1 MSIIITGAI
10 IISIITNYIES
21 RLPLIIRN
29 GIGGANTQSGI
40 EFEKATDLSL
50 FFQKHHYRLMK
61 FPSLNYST
69 AQMKNTYLVYD
80 QDELIGY
87 LTRKSQYHKLIHDQ
101 FGVTKDD
108 YVYKQWQPDEAFYNL
123 KDNTIYIV
131 EKKYQNTPGSVDE
144 KPYSFPGKLEMY
156 RAMFD
161 KVDSD
166 KRPRVEFIAVFNA
179 EWFLDES
186 RYAHNYEGMFL
197 FLKNHGIKCLFDG
210 YELSDFG
217 I

>member
-1 MSIIITGAI
+1 M
-10 IISIITNYIES
+10 
-21 RLPLIIRN
+21 
-29 GIGGANTQSGI
+29 
-40 EFEKATDLSL
+40 
-50 FFQKHHYRLMK
+50 
-61 FPSLNYST
+61 
-69 AQMKNTYLVYD
+69 
-80 QDELIGY
+80 
-87 LTRKSQYHKLIHDQ
+87 
-101 FGVTKDD
+101 TKDD
-108 YVYKQWQPDEAFYNL
+108 YIYKQWQPDEAFYNI
-123 KDNTIYIV
+123 KTNTMYIV

-166 KRPRVEFIAVFNA
+166 KCPRVEFIAVFNA
-179 EWFLDES
+179 EWFLDKA

-217 I
+217 L